1 MKKYPK
7 YKDSG
12 VSWIGEIPEGW
23 NHIPFKVLFRNRKGL
38 AITKANL
45 VDEGLPVISYGQI
58 HSKINNGTQLQ
69 QALYRFVDKSY
80 LEDNQNCLVNQGDF
94 IFADTSEDLEGIGN
108 CVYINEEMTLFA
120 GYHTIIAKSY
130 STYENK
136 YLAYLFKTDIWR
148 SQLRSRVSGI
158 KVYSL
163 TQQILFSSKVI
174 MPPMAEQA
182 AIVSYLD
189 KKTCQIDRFISEAEK
204 EIEKLNELKQA
215 QIARMVTH
223 GLNPNAPM
231 KDSGIAWIGQIP
243 EHWEVKRIALLFSEN
258 KDKNYDYEFDHAL
271 KFNYGTLVP
280 KNEKGDVS
288 ELKDTYIAYTKIKR
302 NDIAI
307 NCLNLNYDFVSQR
320 VAECPQD
327 GILTSAY
334 LIITP
339 REGVNSQYYNFLFK
353 AMDSKKLFHGMG
365 TGIRLT
371 LSYNELKKQYVVVP
385 PNDEQAAIV
394 SAINSMGEKIDT
406 LTTKLI
412 AQIGYLKELKQRIIS
427 DAVTG
432 KIKC

>member
-12 VSWIGEIPEGW
+12 VSWIGEIPEEWDTIKPKFCGVIRSG
-23 NHIPFKVLFRNRKGL
+23 NS
-38 AITKANL
+38 ITKEQMKSSGIEVYGGNGFMGYTDQSNIDVPALIIGRVGALCGNVRL
-45 VDEGLPVISYGQI
+45 VHEKKWVTDNALILS
-58 HSKINNGTQLQ
+58 INNYLYYPFAAYTLTSCNLNSLNTSNAQPLITGTKVMNVQLPLPS
-69 QALYRFVDKSY
+69 A
-80 LEDNQNCLVNQGDF
+80 
-94 IFADTSEDLEGIGN
+94 SEQ
-108 CVYINEEMTLFA
+108 
-120 GYHTIIAKSY
+120 
-130 STYENK
+130 
-136 YLAYLFKTDIWR
+136 R
-148 SQLRSRVSGI
+148 
-158 KVYSL
+158 
-163 TQQILFSSKVI
+163 
-174 MPPMAEQA
+174 

-189 KKTCQIDRFISEAEK
+189 KKTSQIDRFISEAEK
-204 EIEKLNELKQA
+204 EIDKLNELKQA
-215 QIARMVTH
+215 QIAHMVTH
-223 GLNPNAPM
+223 GLNPNVPM

-394 SAINSMGEKIDT
+394 SAINSMSEKIDT
-406 LTTKLI
+406 LTT
-412 AQIGYLKELKQRIIS
+412 QIGYLKELKQRIIS

-432 KIKC
+432 KVMC

>member
-1 MKKYPK
+1 MKS
-7 YKDSG
+7 SG
-12 VSWIGEIPEGW
+12 IEVYGGNGFMGYTDQSNIDVPALIIGRVGALCG
-23 NHIPFKVLFRNRKGL
+23 NVR
-38 AITKANL
+38 L
-45 VDEGLPVISYGQI
+45 VHEKKWVTDNALILS
-58 HSKINNGTQLQ
+58 INNYLYYPFAAYTLTSCNLNSLNTSNAQPLITGTKVMNVQLPLPS
-69 QALYRFVDKSY
+69 A
-80 LEDNQNCLVNQGDF
+80 
-94 IFADTSEDLEGIGN
+94 SEQ
-108 CVYINEEMTLFA
+108 
-120 GYHTIIAKSY
+120 
-130 STYENK
+130 
-136 YLAYLFKTDIWR
+136 R
-148 SQLRSRVSGI
+148 
-158 KVYSL
+158 
-163 TQQILFSSKVI
+163 
-174 MPPMAEQA
+174 

-189 KKTCQIDRFISEAEK
+189 KKTSQIDRFISEAEK
-204 EIEKLNELKQA
+204 EIDKLNELKQA
-215 QIARMVTH
+215 QIAHMVTH
-223 GLNPNAPM
+223 GLNPNVPM

-243 EHWEVKRIALLFSEN
+243 EYWEVKRIALLFSEN

-288 ELKDTYIAYTKIKR
+288 ELKDTYIAYTKIRR

-394 SAINSMGEKIDT
+394 SAINSMSEKIDT
-406 LTTKLI
+406 LTTKLT

-432 KIKC
+432 KVMC